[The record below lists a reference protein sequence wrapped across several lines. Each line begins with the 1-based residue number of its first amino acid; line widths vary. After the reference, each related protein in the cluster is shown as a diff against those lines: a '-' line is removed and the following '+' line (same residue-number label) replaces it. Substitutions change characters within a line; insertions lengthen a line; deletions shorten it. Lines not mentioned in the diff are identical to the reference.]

1 MHKWKL
7 TFTAL
12 AVSSENGGTTPDNT
26 AASDKLN
33 SNKLARVIVLFA
45 PENQVTKCKI
55 SNFQCYLQM
64 IDVYSTVYKPERWTY
79 ERRYTKV
86 KDKRAEIYA
95 AITTFPSHSGVPPG
109 FLHSKECILDA
120 GYT

>member
-1 MHKWKL
+1 MSK
-7 TFTAL
+7 FYQAQTACCMIGEFENSKKMKRL
-12 AVSSENGGTTPDNT
+12 ASHCHNN
-26 AASDKLN
+26 
-33 SNKLARVIVLFA
+33 
-45 PENQVTKCKI
+45 KI

-109 FLHSKECILDA
+109 FLHSNECNLDA
-120 GYT
+120 DYT